1 MNKKTI
7 WITGASSG
15 IGEAS
20 ARKFAKEGWK
30 VIISARRVELLE
42 KLSTDENI
50 FSYPLDVTDSVKAK
64 EVFKKI
70 IEDHGQVD
78 LCIFSSGTYERKSEK
93 ELDVQ
98 NIRHVIEVNFLGVIN
113 CVSAVEK
120 YFKDKNNGHIAI
132 VSSPVGYRGCLLYTS
147 PSPRDKRQS
156 RMPSSA

>member
-42 KLSTDENI
+42 KLSIDENI

-78 LCIFSSGTYERKSEK
+78 LCICSSGTYERKSEK
-93 ELDVQ
+93 ELNV
-98 NIRHVIEVNFLGVIN
+98 
-113 CVSAVEK
+113 K
-120 YFKDKNNGHIAI
+120 
-132 VSSPVGYRGCLLYTS
+132 
-147 PSPRDKRQS
+147 
-156 RMPSSA
+156 